1 MSSLAKYGLPGLLLL
16 MASSALHAAAPPA
29 GTLPR
34 WTIVDLSL
42 TVTPELPCAWP
53 IGMTQYLLAPNRTI
67 GPGAYNRDMVMIDEH
82 TGTQFDA
89 PAHFVPPPD
98 SGLPGAGPMGRI
110 TGDLV
115 PVWQF
120 VGEACVIDV
129 SDHLD
134 EARPG
139 ESFLIT
145 PEIVLSWEQ
154 KNRKLG
160 PGDIVLFR
168 SGYSDH
174 YYQPFPEGDRFVSTV
189 LRNQTPGWPAPT
201 PQTMKLLGE
210 RKVTAAGT
218 DGASMGP
225 VPTLAA
231 ATHQAGAAYGLVWTE
246 CLTGLDKLPAT
257 GAFYA
262 LLPNKHVGGSGG
274 EARVFAIADP
284 DLAKRL
290 IERAKT
296 RNVADLSALLDEN
309 LPITWPGEQPGL
321 EATRY
326 LGKTLNAFDPVRGP
340 YFARTHILD
349 SQAGTHLVTPSYA
362 LPPPGFDNARYAPP
376 VRQALEKYEA
386 KFGKRGTSEMTV
398 DKVPLDQLVGPA
410 YLIDVPTP
418 SSADQQDG
426 KSPQITLENV
436 QEQDRMRPI
445 KAGDV
450 VIFRT
455 GYCDK
460 YLQPLPA
467 GNRMMADPLAGKAP
481 GWPAPQPEVIAFLAD
496 RGVRLIGTDAPTLG
510 GVDPQQA
517 LPIYWAAGSRGV
529 CLVEFLTGLDAL
541 KTPDAFFLFGP
552 IKLKDA
558 HGGYGRAIAL
568 Y

>member
-1 MSSLAKYGLPGLLLL
+1 MRALVKSGWPGLRLLL
-16 MASSALHAAAPPA
+16 GIGALFAAEPPNGSSVSPS
-29 GTLPR
+29 
-34 WTIVDLSL
+34 IVDLSL
-42 TVTPELPCAWP
+42 TVTPEYPCFWP
-53 IGMTQYLLAPNRTI
+53 IGMTQYLLTPNRVI
-67 GPGAYNRDMVMIDEH
+67 GPGAYNRDMVIIDEH

-98 SGLPGAGPMGRI
+98 SGLEGAGPMGKV

-115 PVWQF
+115 PAWQF

-129 SDHLD
+129 GDHLND
-134 EARPG
+134 AKPG

-168 SGYSDH
+168 SGYSDR
-174 YYQPFPEGDRFVSTV
+174 YYQPYPEGDRFVNTV
-189 LRNQTPGWPAPT
+189 LRNETPGWPAPT

-231 ATHQAGAAYGLVWTE
+231 ATHQAGAQYGLVWTE
-246 CLTGLDKLPAT
+246 CLTNLKSLPPT

-262 LLPNKHVGGSGG
+262 LLPNKHVAGSGG
-274 EARVFAIADP
+274 ESRVLAVTDP
-284 DLAKRL
+284 ELAKKL
-290 IERAKT
+290 IERAKAK
-296 RNVADLSALLDEN
+296 NVADLSALLDEN

-326 LGKTLNAFDPVRGP
+326 LGKTLNAFDPARGA

-349 SQAGTHLVTPSYA
+349 SQVGTHLVTPSFA
-362 LPPPGFDNARYAPP
+362 LPTAGFDNARYAPA
-376 VRQALEKYEA
+376 VRQVLEKYEA
-386 KFGKRGTSEMTV
+386 KFGKRGTSDMTV
-398 DKVPLDQLVGPA
+398 DKVPLEQLVGRA
-410 YLIDVPTP
+410 YVIDVVTPT
-418 SSADQQDG
+418 SAELKDG
-426 KSPQITLENV
+426 KSPQITLEQV
-436 QEQDRMRPI
+436 QAQDRQRPI

-450 VIFRT
+450 VIFRS

-481 GWPAPQPEVIAFLAD
+481 GWPAPQPEVIMYLAD
-496 RGVRLIGTDAPTLG
+496 KGVKLVGTDGPTLG
-510 GVDPQQA
+510 GVDPEQA
-517 LPIYWAAGSRGV
+517 MMVYWAAGSRGV
-529 CLVEFLTGLDAL
+529 CLVEYLTGLDAI
-541 KTPDAFFLFGP
+541 KSPDAYFLYGP
-552 IKLKDA
+552 IKLKNA